1 MTIDEE
7 YAKSLRHAV
16 EYVYVVAAR
25 RGLDTSKLAADI
37 DHGREPGICQEH
49 SLTISVRGTP
59 LRVTAEGIP
68 HDWITIGTGFIDTRY
83 SQRIAFLLSELE
95 KEWVR

>member
-1 MTIDEE
+1 M
-7 YAKSLRHAV
+7 

-25 RGLDTSKLAADI
+25 RGLDTSKLSAEI
-37 DHGREPGICQEH
+37 DPGRDPGIYPEH
-49 SLTISVRGTP
+49 VLTISVRGTP
-59 LRVTAEGIP
+59 LLVTAESIP
-68 HDWITIGTGFIDTRY
+68 HDWITIGTGFIDTRF